1 MEPGGSRIEYT
12 YLLALRHEFWNKMQ
26 KKKVIAI
33 NTNLNLWLNTRN
45 GAWIRDFSS
54 FQVNNIPT
62 TNLEE
67 ELVKP
72 ENRPLDSMAT
82 YNYKGFLL
90 MQQMYNFSWVNTL
103 PGYRSLYSSTVE
115 ALSTIVHMRTSC
127 DLTSAPLGILRSC
140 DRAS

>member
-1 MEPGGSRIEYT
+1 
-12 YLLALRHEFWNKMQ
+12 
-26 KKKVIAI
+26 
-33 NTNLNLWLNTRN
+33 
-45 GAWIRDFSS
+45 
-54 FQVNNIPT
+54 VNNIPK

-103 PGYRSLYSSTVE
+103 QRCMQYYPRVMEHAQL
-115 ALSTIVHMRTSC
+115 I
-127 DLTSAPLGILRSC
+127 
-140 DRAS
+140 